1 MNVLVIGAGLVGT
14 EVGAR
19 LRALGHEVAGTTTT
33 PSKVDGLRE
42 QFDEVLVLR
51 GSDREA
57 VRAAMAGRDA
67 VVVAAGPNAQRA
79 MTPEDR
85 AASYREIL
93 VDTAESV
100 VGSSVAAA
108 DDAPYLVALSSL
120 SVYGGAANHLPEV
133 TEDSPVTDSTDPSPT
148 MFLAMERTYLAPP
161 DSGGAGDR
169 AVVFR
174 CGDIFGADDPPI
186 ETKIGMAHQYLG
198 GSVPFSADALFY
210 RLAVEDAADAIVHAL
225 ESRITG
231 VHNLTHAEVPPTN
244 EALFDAISAAQGLPA
259 LVYRDEIAAPTR
271 PISVARLTA
280 SGFVASRSYDAATLA
295 KATQT

>member
-1 MNVLVIGAGLVGT
+1 MRVLVIGAGLVGT
-14 EVGAR
+14 QVGAR
-19 LRALGHEVAGTTTT
+19 LRELGHEVAGTTTT
-33 PSKVDGLRE
+33 PAKVDGLRE
-42 QFDEVLVLR
+42 QLDEVLVLR

-57 VRAAMAGRDA
+57 VEAAMVGRDA
-67 VVVAAGPNAQRA
+67 VVVAAGPSAQRA

-100 VGSSVAAA
+100 IGAGGT
-108 DDAPYLVALSSL
+108 PYLVALSSL
-120 SVYGGAANHLPEV
+120 SVYGNAADHLPEV

-148 MFLAMERTYLAPP
+148 MFLAMEKTYL
-161 DSGGAGDR
+161 DGAGDR
-169 AVVFR
+169 TCVFR
-174 CGDIFGADDPPI
+174 CGDIFGAEDPPI
-186 ETKIGMAHQYLG
+186 EAKIAMAHQYLG

-210 RLAVEDAADAIVHAL
+210 RLAVEDAVDAIVHAL

-244 EALFDAISAAQGLPA
+244 QTLFDAISADQGLPA
-259 LVYRDEIAAPTR
+259 LVYRDEIASPTK

-280 SGFVASRSYDAATLA
+280 AGFVAGRSYAL
-295 KATQT
+295 

>member
-1 MNVLVIGAGLVGT
+1 MKVLVIGAGLVGT
-14 EVGAR
+14 EVGSR

-33 PSKVDGLRE
+33 PGKVEALSE
-42 QFDEVLVLR
+42 KFDEVFVLR

-57 VRAAMAGRDA
+57 VRAAILGRDA
-67 VVVAAGPNAQRA
+67 VVVAAGPSAQRA

-100 VGSSVAAA
+100 AGSSVAGAGE
-108 DDAPYLVALSSL
+108 APYVVALSSL
-120 SVYGGAANHLPEV
+120 SVYGNAADHLPEV

-148 MFLAMERTYLAPP
+148 MFLAMEKVYL
-161 DSGGAGDR
+161 DQAGDR

-174 CGDIFGADDPPI
+174 CGDIFGAEDPPI
-186 ETKIGMAHQYLG
+186 EAKIGMAHQYLG

-244 EALFDAISAAQGLPA
+244 KALFDAISTAQDLPA

-271 PISVARLTA
+271 PISVARLA
-280 SGFVASRSYDAATLA
+280 ESGFVAARSYDAATLA
-295 KATQT
+295 KATQD

>member
-1 MNVLVIGAGLVGT
+1 MKVLVIGAGLVGT

-33 PSKVDGLRE
+33 PGKVDGLRE

-51 GSDREA
+51 GSDRDA

-100 VGSSVAAA
+100 VAAEGS
-108 DDAPYLVALSSL
+108 PYVVALSSL
-120 SVYGGAANHLPEV
+120 SVYGDAANHLDEV
-133 TEDSPVTDSTDPSPT
+133 AEDSPVTDSQDASPRC
-148 MFLAMERTYLAPP
+148 FLAMEATYV
-161 DSGGAGDR
+161 SGAGDR
-169 AVVFR
+169 VCVFR
-174 CGDIFGADDPPI
+174 CGDVFGEGDPPI
-186 ETKIGMAHQYLG
+186 EAKVAMAHQYLG
-198 GSVPFSADALFY
+198 GSVPFSGDALFY
-210 RLAVEDAADAIVHAL
+210 RLYVEDAADAIVHAL
-225 ESRITG
+225 DQRLTG
-231 VHNLTHAEVPPTN
+231 LFNLTHPEVPPTN
-244 EALFDAISAAQGLPA
+244 KALFDSVGAAQDLPA

-271 PISVARLTA
+271 PISVAKLETA
-280 SGFVASRSYDAATLA
+280 GFTASRSFDQSYAALV
-295 KATQT
+295 

>member
-19 LRALGHEVAGTTTT
+19 LRALGHEVAGPTTT
-33 PSKVDGLRE
+33 PAKVDGLRE

-51 GSDREA
+51 GSDRED
-57 VRAAMAGRDA
+57 VRAAMVGRDA

-85 AASYREIL
+85 AATYREIL

-100 VGSSVAAA
+100 VGAGE
-108 DDAPYLVALSSL
+108 APYVVALSSL
-120 SVYGGAANHLPEV
+120 SVYGNAANDLPEV

-161 DSGGAGDR
+161 ESGGAGDR

-174 CGDIFGADDPPI
+174 CGDIFGAGDPPV
-186 ETKIGMAHQYLG
+186 EAKIAMAHQYLG

-244 EALFDAISAAQGLPA
+244 RALFDAISVAQGLPP

-271 PISVARLTA
+271 PISVARLA
-280 SGFVASRSYDAATLA
+280 ESGFVAARSYDAATLA
-295 KATQT
+295 KADQD

>member
-1 MNVLVIGAGLVGT
+1 MTDSKMNVLVIGAGLVGT

-19 LRALGHEVAGTTTT
+19 LRALGHQVAGTTTT
-33 PSKVDGLRE
+33 PGKVDGLRE

-85 AASYREIL
+85 AATYREIL
-93 VDTAESV
+93 VETAESV
-100 VGSSVAAA
+100 VAAGGS
-108 DDAPYLVALSSL
+108 PYVVALSSL
-120 SVYGGAANHLPEV
+120 SVYGDAANHLPEV
-133 TEDSPVTDSTDPSPT
+133 AEDSPVTDSTDPSPT
-148 MFLAMERTYLAPP
+148 MFLAMERVYLDA
-161 DSGGAGDR
+161 AGDR

-174 CGDIFGADDPPI
+174 CGDIFGAGDPPV
-186 ETKIGMAHQYLG
+186 EAKIAMAHQYLG

-244 EALFDAISAAQGLPA
+244 EALFDAISAAQDLPA

-271 PISVARLTA
+271 PISVARLAA
-280 SGFVASRSYDAATLA
+280 SGFVAARSYDAVTLA
-295 KATQT
+295 KATQS

>member
-1 MNVLVIGAGLVGT
+1 MTVSGMNVLVIGAGLVGT
-14 EVGAR
+14 EVGVR

-33 PSKVDGLRE
+33 PGKVDGLRE
-42 QFDEVLVLR
+42 QFDQVLVLR

-57 VRAAMAGRDA
+57 VRAAMVGRDA
-67 VVVAAGPNAQRA
+67 VVVAAGPSAQRA

-100 VGSSVAAA
+100 AGAEET
-108 DDAPYLVALSSL
+108 PYVVALSSL
-120 SVYGGAANHLPEV
+120 SVYGNAADHLPEV
-133 TEDSPVTDSTDPSPT
+133 TEDSPVTDSADPSPT
-148 MFLAMERTYLAPP
+148 MFLAMERVYLAPP
-161 DSGGAGDR
+161 DEGGAGDR

-174 CGDIFGADDPPI
+174 CGDIFGAEDPPI
-186 ETKIGMAHQYLG
+186 EAKIGMAHQYLG

-244 EALFDAISAAQGLPA
+244 KALFDAISAAQDLPA
-259 LVYRDEIAAPTR
+259 LTYRDEIAAPTR
-271 PISVARLTA
+271 PISVARLA
-280 SGFVASRSYDAATLA
+280 ESGFVTARSYDAASLA
-295 KATQT
+295 RATQA